1 MLLFSK
7 PHQRAAP
14 QRYRHGATHH
24 LRPHRVG
31 QVCTTSICELLPS
44 CANSPPAEILQAI
57 HSQFCHTALYKEIY
71 SWSRSGCTQC
81 LRVFQVVLLSRIQT
95 SVPGKYGSKAFQL
108 ALHDRS
114 GSFFR
119 QCVAE
124 QFVQSCYCKDS
135 DSSSSP
141 STTRSSPGQQEA
153 SPGAR
158 WAKWRTTTTWHGWR
172 RQYAVWWYWWLRT
185 LRRGGLWA
193 SLYLYWRYTVYV
205 FIHSAQLYFI
215 IHMYYTHIL
224 LFLYDIVK
232 DKNTK

>member
-1 MLLFSK
+1 MGSSTALS
-7 PHQRAAP
+7 PRSNP
-14 QRYRHGATHH
+14 SPT
-24 LRPHRVG
+24 PTPSWTS
-31 QVCTTSICELLPS
+31 TTSICELLPS

-158 WAKWRTTTTWHGWR
+158 
-172 RQYAVWWYWWLRT
+172 
-185 LRRGGLWA
+185 
-193 SLYLYWRYTVYV
+193 
-205 FIHSAQLYFI
+205 
-215 IHMYYTHIL
+215 
-224 LFLYDIVK
+224 
-232 DKNTK
+232 